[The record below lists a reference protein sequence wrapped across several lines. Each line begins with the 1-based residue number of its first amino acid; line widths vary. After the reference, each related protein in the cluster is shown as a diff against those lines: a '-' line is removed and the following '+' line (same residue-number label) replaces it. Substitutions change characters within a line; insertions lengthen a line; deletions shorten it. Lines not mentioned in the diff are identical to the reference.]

1 MKYSILIMTLAMSTN
16 VMAFGDVE
24 SKSSSGATAKAGAM
38 AGASSRSSSHQAQ
51 GQGQGQLQGQ
61 AMRGNDVTVQD
72 SSVYEAYNRDNTPA
86 IGAPGLVAG
95 ATTCLGS
102 TSGGVSV
109 PGFGISGGTTVIDKG
124 CQAIN
129 GSIRFAQLGMNEAAV
144 QVMCNVPVY
153 RKTLMETG
161 YDCKLPEEQSIPDAP
176 ETTFTSNA
184 SVGSGFMQ

>member
-1 MKYSILIMTLAMSTN
+1 MKTIVLLMALAMSTN

-51 GQGQGQLQGQ
+51 LQ